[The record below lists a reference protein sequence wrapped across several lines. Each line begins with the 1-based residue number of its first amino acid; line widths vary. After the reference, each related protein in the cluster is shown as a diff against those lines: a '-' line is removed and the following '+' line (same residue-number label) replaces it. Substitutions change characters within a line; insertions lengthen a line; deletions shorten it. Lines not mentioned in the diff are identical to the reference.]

1 MKKIVTQSLLVLFFV
16 STALS
21 FSVVRQSN
29 IEQLTIN
36 ADRVFLGKCMA
47 ARVGLDD
54 HRLPACFYAFE
65 ILKSL
70 KGSLPHE
77 LNIKQFGGSGY
88 SQDQSMLRF
97 DGMPEYKVGNM
108 YLLFLGPNSNLG
120 FTSPQGLAQGSFVV
134 FKDPA
139 SNRLAAENG
148 NRNRGLFLN
157 LKQDAWRGA
166 RPQALREGDPDGPV
180 FLDDLMAYIVQ
191 LIKK

>member
-1 MKKIVTQSLLVLFFV
+1 VLFFV

-77 LNIKQFGGSGY
+77 LKIKQFGGSGY

-97 DGMPEYKVGNM
+97 DGMPEYKVGNT
-108 YLLFLGPNSNLG
+108 YLLFLGPDSNLG
-120 FTSPQGLAQGSFVV
+120 FTSPQGLAQGSFLV
-134 FKDPA
+134 FTDPA
-139 SNRLAAENG
+139 SSRLAAENG
-148 NRNRGLFLN
+148 NRNRGLFLS

-166 RPQALREGDPDGPV
+166 RPYALREGDPDGPV